1 MSFYLAKKQEVIS
14 MKKKI
19 LAFLLASAM
28 VTGCM
33 AGCGGNDSST
43 ASSAGTSESSV
54 AGAASTEENES
65 KAEAEEPTGE
75 KTKLTGLFI
84 SHSLTKDLEDMQ
96 WLQEIAEEA
105 NVEIKWE
112 QIRADW
118 DTVKSTRLASG
129 DIPDIMINAVND
141 ADITQY
147 QGLFLDLTSYIS
159 SDLTPNIQA
168 MFDEEPDTKVLA
180 TNVDGS
186 IYSIP
191 KFQGKW
197 PDTNTVMFINQEW
210 LDNLG
215 LEMPTTFS
223 ELKDV
228 LIAFRDEDANGNGD
242 PSDEIP
248 LDFNADVDM
257 AWFNGAYALPRL
269 IGAMGIQLT
278 DYGTDSYFVED
289 GQVKSYAVDERYK
302 LFMKYMADLYKEGLI
317 NPNAITNDYSMFQ
330 SLSRGNENGDALV
343 GVVFGW
349 EETDKFGSTLYSQY
363 KPVAPLDYDIDCE
376 PGTYDTRWSNDFNV
390 LNMASNRVVVNAKCK
405 DPEAALRFVDRF
417 YDPAVSVQVLF
428 GGISDGCVEQT
439 GDNSF
444 KVLPPQDPDTDSGT
458 WKWTSSMA
466 DNGPMYIRRD
476 TEIEFAQDMA
486 FALEE
491 RTVYEDTLAKASESD
506 TYPQMFMKYSQ
517 EDQNTMALT
526 QANINNI
533 IDNQWSLWLTG
544 QADIDSTW
552 DSYVQSVE
560 DAGLSQVLEIRQ
572 AAYDTYMAGS
582 SAE

>member
-1 MSFYLAKKQEVIS
+1 
-14 MKKKI
+14 MKKKV
-19 LAFLLASAM
+19 LALLLAAAM

-33 AGCGGNDSST
+33 AGCGGGSSET
-43 ASSAGTSESSV
+43 ASTGSADTS
-54 AGAASTEENES
+54 A
-65 KAEAEEPTGE
+65 AEEAAPADDAAAAEDSGEEAPAEEASGE
-75 KTKLTGLFI
+75 KTKLTALFI
-84 SHSLTKDLEDMQ
+84 SHSLTKDLEEMQ
-96 WLQEIAEEA
+96 WLQEIEEEA
-105 NVEIKWE
+105 NVEVEWE

-118 DTVKSTRLASG
+118 ETVKSTRLASG

-147 QGLFLDLTSYIS
+147 QGLFLTLNSYIS
-159 SDLTPNIQA
+159 AETTPNIQA
-168 MFDEEPDTKVLA
+168 MFDEEPDTLALA
-180 TNVDGS
+180 TNVDGN
-186 IYSIP
+186 IYSLP

-197 PDTNTVMFINQEW
+197 PDTNTVMFINQQW

-223 ELKDV
+223 ELKEV

-248 LDFNADVDM
+248 FDFNAGTNN
-257 AWFNGAYALPRL
+257 AWFNSAYSLTRL
-269 IGAMGIQLT
+269 MGAMGIQLT

-302 LFMKYMADLYKEGLI
+302 LFMKYMADLYAEGLI
-317 NPNAITNDYSMFQ
+317 NTNAITNDYSMFQ

-349 EETDKFGSTLYSQY
+349 EETDKFGPTLYSQY
-363 KPVAPLDYDIDCE
+363 EPVAPLDYDIDCE

-390 LNMASNRVVVNAKCK
+390 LNMASNRVVVNANCA
-405 DPEAALRFVDRF
+405 DPEAAMRFVDRF

-444 KVLPPQDPDTDSGT
+444 KVLDPLDPDTDSGT

-466 DNGPMYIRRD
+466 DNGPMYIRRS

-486 FALEE
+486 YALEE

-552 DSYVQSVE
+552 DSYVESVE
-560 DAGLSQVLEIRQ
+560 AAGLSQVLEIRQ
-572 AAYDTYMAGS
+572 KAFDNYLAGG

>member
-1 MSFYLAKKQEVIS
+1 
-14 MKKKI
+14 MKKKVI
-19 LAFLLASAM
+19 ALLLAAAM

-33 AGCGGNDSST
+33 VGCGSGSSETSSSGSAESSAPAAEST
-43 ASSAGTSESSV
+43 ADTAAASGDTEAAAAEESS
-54 AGAASTEENES
+54 
-65 KAEAEEPTGE
+65 GE
-75 KTKLTGLFI
+75 KTQLTALFI
-84 SHSLTKDLEDMQ
+84 SHSLTQDLEDME
-96 WLQEIAEEA
+96 WLQEIEEEA
-105 NVEIKWE
+105 NVDIQWE

-147 QGLFLDLTSYIS
+147 QGLFLDMTSYIS
-159 SDLTPNIQA
+159 AETTPNIQA
-168 MFDEEPDTKVLA
+168 MFDEEPDTLILA
-180 TNVDGS
+180 TNVDGN
-186 IYSIP
+186 IYSLP

-197 PDTNTVMFINQEW
+197 PDTNTVMFINQQW

-248 LDFNADVDM
+248 FDFNAGTNN
-257 AWFNGAYALPRL
+257 AWFNSAYSLTRL

-278 DYGTDSYFVED
+278 DYGSDAYFVED
-289 GQVKSYAVDERYK
+289 GQVKCYAVDERYK
-302 LFMKYMADLYKEGLI
+302 LFMEYMADLYAEGLI
-317 NPNAITNDYSMFQ
+317 NTNAITNDYSMFQ

-349 EETDKFGSTLYSQY
+349 EETDKFGPTLYSQY
-363 KPVAPLDYDIDCE
+363 EPVAPLDYDIDCE
-376 PGTYDTRWSNDFNV
+376 PGTYDTRWSNDYNV
-390 LNMASNRVVVNAKCK
+390 LNMAANRVVVNANSAN
-405 DPEAALRFVDRF
+405 PEAAMRFIDRF
-417 YDPAVSVQVLF
+417 YDPTVSVEVLF
-428 GGISDGCVEQT
+428 GGITDGCIEQT

-444 KVLPPQDPDTDSGT
+444 KVLDPLDPDTDSGT
-458 WKWTSSMA
+458 WKWTSTMA

-486 FALEE
+486 YALEE
-491 RTVYEDTLAKASESD
+491 RTVYEETLAKASESD

-533 IDNQWSLWLTG
+533 IDNQWSLWLSG
-544 QADIDSTW
+544 QADIESTW

-560 DAGLSQVLEIRQ
+560 AAGLSQVLEIRQ
-572 AAYDTYMAGS
+572 AAFDAYLAGG

>member
-1 MSFYLAKKQEVIS
+1 
-14 MKKKI
+14 MKKKV
-19 LAFLLASAM
+19 LALLLAAAM

-33 AGCGGNDSST
+33 AGCGGGSSET
-43 ASSAGTSESSV
+43 ASTGSADTS
-54 AGAASTEENES
+54 A
-65 KAEAEEPTGE
+65 AEEAAPADDAAAAEDSGEEAPAEEASGE
-75 KTKLTGLFI
+75 KTKLTALFI
-84 SHSLTKDLEDMQ
+84 SHSLTKDLEEMQ
-96 WLQEIAEEA
+96 WLQEIEEEA
-105 NVEIKWE
+105 NVEVEWE

-118 DTVKSTRLASG
+118 ETVKSTRLASG

-147 QGLFLDLTSYIS
+147 QGLFLTLNSYIS
-159 SDLTPNIQA
+159 AETTPNIQA
-168 MFDEEPDTKVLA
+168 MFDEEPDTLALA
-180 TNVDGS
+180 TNVDGN
-186 IYSIP
+186 IYSLP

-197 PDTNTVMFINQEW
+197 PDTNTVMFINQQW

-223 ELKDV
+223 ELKEV

-248 LDFNADVDM
+248 FDFNAGTNN
-257 AWFNGAYALPRL
+257 AWFNSAYSLTRL
-269 IGAMGIQLT
+269 MGAMGIQLT

-302 LFMKYMADLYKEGLI
+302 LFMKYMADLYAEGLI
-317 NPNAITNDYSMFQ
+317 NTNAITNDYSMFQ

-349 EETDKFGSTLYSQY
+349 EETDKFGPTLYSQY
-363 KPVAPLDYDIDCE
+363 EPVAPLDYDIDCE

-390 LNMASNRVVVNAKCK
+390 LNMASNRVVVNANCA
-405 DPEAALRFVDRF
+405 DPEAAMRFVDRF

-444 KVLPPQDPDTDSGT
+444 KVLDPLDPDTDSGT

-466 DNGPMYIRRD
+466 DNGPMYIRRS

-486 FALEE
+486 YALEE

-552 DSYVQSVE
+552 DSYVESVE
-560 DAGLSQVLEIRQ
+560 AAGLSQVLEIRQ
-572 AAYDTYMAGS
+572 AAFDNYLSGG

>member
-1 MSFYLAKKQEVIS
+1 MRKKVV
-14 MKKKI
+14 
-19 LAFLLASAM
+19 AFLLAAAM
-28 VTGCM
+28 VTGSL
-33 AGCGGNDSST
+33 AGCGGSSSST
-43 ASSAGTSESSV
+43 TSSSGTTESSAAAADTSAAEDSGSEAAAESS
-54 AGAASTEENES
+54 
-65 KAEAEEPTGE
+65 GE
-75 KTKLTGLFI
+75 KTQLTALFI
-84 SHSLTKDLEDMQ
+84 SHSLTQDLEDME
-96 WLQEIAEEA
+96 WLQEIEEEA
-105 NVEIKWE
+105 NVDVQWE

-147 QGLFLDLTSYIS
+147 QGLFLDMTSYIS

-168 MFDEEPDTKVLA
+168 MFDEEPDAKTLA
-180 TNVDGS
+180 TNIDGNV
-186 IYSIP
+186 YSLP

-197 PDTNTVMFINQEW
+197 PATNSVLFINQQW

-248 LDFNADVDM
+248 LDFNAGTNN
-257 AWFNGAYALPRL
+257 AWFNSAYSLTKL
-269 IGAMGIQLT
+269 IGSMGIQLT
-278 DYGTDSYFVED
+278 DWGTDSYFAED
-289 GQVKSYAVDERYK
+289 GQIKSYAVDERYK
-302 LFMKYMADLYKEGLI
+302 LFMKYLADLYAEGLI
-317 NPNAITNDYSMFQ
+317 NTNAITNDYSMFQ

-349 EETDKFGSTLYSQY
+349 EETDKFGPTLYSQY
-363 KPVAPLDYDIDCE
+363 KPVPALEYDIDCE
-376 PGTYDTRWSNDFNV
+376 PGTYDTRWSNDYNG
-390 LNMASNRVVVNAKCK
+390 LNFASNRVVINANCA

-417 YDPAVSVQVLF
+417 YDPTVSVEVLF
-428 GGISDGCVEQT
+428 GGITDGCIEQT

-444 KVLPPQDPDTDSGT
+444 KVLDPLDPDTDSGT
-458 WKWTSSMA
+458 WKWTMSMA
-466 DNGPMYIRRD
+466 DNGPMYIRRS
-476 TEIEFAQDMA
+476 TEIEFAQDMTY
-486 FALEE
+486 ALEE

-506 TYPQMFMKYSQ
+506 TYPQMFMKYTQ

-560 DAGLSQVLEIRQ
+560 AAGLSQVLEIRQ
-572 AAYDTYMAGS
+572 AAFDAYLAGG

>member
-1 MSFYLAKKQEVIS
+1 
-14 MKKKI
+14 MKKKV
-19 LAFLLASAM
+19 LALLLAAAM

-33 AGCGGNDSST
+33 AGCGGGSSET
-43 ASSAGTSESSV
+43 ASTGSADTS
-54 AGAASTEENES
+54 A
-65 KAEAEEPTGE
+65 AEEAAPADDAAAAEDSGEEAPAEEASGE
-75 KTKLTGLFI
+75 KTKLTALFI
-84 SHSLTKDLEDMQ
+84 SHSLTKDLEEMQ
-96 WLQEIAEEA
+96 WLQEIEEEA
-105 NVEIKWE
+105 NVEVEWE

-118 DTVKSTRLASG
+118 ETVKSTRLASG

-147 QGLFLDLTSYIS
+147 QGLFLTLNSYIS
-159 SDLTPNIQA
+159 AETTPNIQA
-168 MFDEEPDTKVLA
+168 MFDEEPDTLALA
-180 TNVDGS
+180 TNVDGN
-186 IYSIP
+186 IYSLP

-197 PDTNTVMFINQEW
+197 PDTNTVMFINQQW

-223 ELKDV
+223 ELKEV

-248 LDFNADVDM
+248 FDFNAGTNN
-257 AWFNGAYALPRL
+257 AWFNSAYSLTRL
-269 IGAMGIQLT
+269 MGAMGIQLT

-302 LFMKYMADLYKEGLI
+302 LFMKYMADLYAEGLI
-317 NPNAITNDYSMFQ
+317 NTNAITNDYSMFQ

-349 EETDKFGSTLYSQY
+349 EETDKFGPTLYSQY

-376 PGTYDTRWSNDFNV
+376 PGTYDTRWSHDFNV
-390 LNMASNRVVVNAKCK
+390 LNMASNRVVVNANCA
-405 DPEAALRFVDRF
+405 DPEAAMRFVDRF

-439 GDNSF
+439 GDDSF
-444 KVLPPQDPDTDSGT
+444 KVLDPLDPDTDSGT

-466 DNGPMYIRRD
+466 DNGPMYIRRS

-486 FALEE
+486 YALEE

-552 DSYVQSVE
+552 DSYVESVE
-560 DAGLSQVLEIRQ
+560 AAGLSQVLEIRQ
-572 AAYDTYMAGS
+572 KAFDNYLAGG